1 MPNSRRLHHRRRA
14 TTRLLPLALALRL
27 ARGGLLAL
35 GCAAI
40 PAHAQAQS
48 PATLQFDV
56 AAGPLAGALNRFAQ
70 QAGVTL
76 ALDADKVQGLQSA
89 GLKGAYAIDDGF
101 NVLLRESPFVIA
113 RTGDGYVLQAK
124 PPARPP
130 VPLPRGEAQLPAVSV
145 TGARLADELP
155 DAYAGGQVARGGQLG
170 MLGNTDVMDAP
181 FNISSYTAQ
190 LIEDQ
195 QASTIAAVLLN
206 DPSVRFTT
214 SEGHIYENFSIRG
227 FEINGED
234 LAFNGLYGLAPYGHA
249 PTEFI
254 ERVEVMKGPSALLG
268 GMSPQGAVGGVVNL
282 VPKRAGAKPLF
293 RLNTDYTSDS
303 QLGVHLDA
311 GQRFG
316 DGQRYGVRVNGGYRD
331 GKVGVDGQKK
341 ERVLGSVA
349 LDYRGERLAVSL
361 DAYSDQ
367 EHIDNGSSWMAAFP
381 ASGVLKPPATGTNLL
396 RGIYGKLD
404 NQAALARATY
414 EFSDDISVYAGIGA
428 LRYRYAGYIN
438 GTRAAIRNAAGDFT
452 GNTFH
457 QRGSSDTVSAEAGLR
472 ARFATGAVRHQLV
485 FGLTSLDYDS
495 GRANPVTSAS
505 YASNIYRSVAPSL
518 AADPG
523 AAPHTGETTLS
534 SIALADTLSL
544 AQERVLLT
552 VGARRQQVRSKTFNP
567 ANGALTSDYDK
578 RALTPA
584 LALVLKPWART
595 VSLYANY
602 IEGLSQ
608 GGTVTDVTA
617 KNYGTVFAPYKSR
630 QMEAGLKWDR
640 DGFGNSVSMF
650 QIKRPSMVKNV
661 ANNTYDADGQQRNRG
676 VEWNV
681 FGQLGRQWRL
691 LGGAAYTEGK
701 LTHASN
707 TAFDGNTAYGT
718 PKWKA
723 NLGAEWDV
731 PTVPALTLVARLI
744 YTGEQ
749 YINTANTQQ
758 IDGWTRYD
766 VGARFATRLFDRP
779 VQLRAHVDNLFD
791 KSYWAGSFNDGYVT
805 QGAGRIYKLS
815 AAVDF

>member
-1 MPNSRRLHHRRRA
+1 MQLTDRNGDCGRA
-14 TTRLLPLALALRL
+14 V
-27 ARGGLLAL
+27 
-35 GCAAI
+35 C
-40 PAHAQAQS
+40 
-48 PATLQFDV
+48 
-56 AAGPLAGALNRFAQ
+56 
-70 QAGVTL
+70 
-76 ALDADKVQGLQSA
+76 
-89 GLKGAYAIDDGF
+89 
-101 NVLLRESPFVIA
+101 
-113 RTGDGYVLQAK
+113 
-124 PPARPP
+124 
-130 VPLPRGEAQLPAVSV
+130 
-145 TGARLADELP
+145 
-155 DAYAGGQVARGGQLG
+155 
-170 MLGNTDVMDAP
+170 
-181 FNISSYTAQ
+181 
-190 LIEDQ
+190 
-195 QASTIAAVLLN
+195 
-206 DPSVRFTT
+206 
-214 SEGHIYENFSIRG
+214 
-227 FEINGED
+227 
-234 LAFNGLYGLAPYGHA
+234 
-249 PTEFI
+249 
-254 ERVEVMKGPSALLG
+254 
-268 GMSPQGAVGGVVNL
+268 
-282 VPKRAGAKPLF
+282 
-293 RLNTDYTSDS
+293 
-303 QLGVHLDA
+303 
-311 GQRFG
+311 
-316 DGQRYGVRVNGGYRD
+316 
-331 GKVGVDGQKK
+331 
-341 ERVLGSVA
+341 
-349 LDYRGERLAVSL
+349 
-361 DAYSDQ
+361 
-367 EHIDNGSSWMAAFP
+367 
-381 ASGVLKPPATGTNLL
+381 
-396 RGIYGKLD
+396 
-404 NQAALARATY
+404 
-414 EFSDDISVYAGIGA
+414 
-428 LRYRYAGYIN
+428 
-438 GTRAAIRNAAGDFT
+438 AAIRNAAGDFT

-472 ARFATGAVRHQLV
+472 ARFNTAAVRHQLV

-505 YASNIYRSVAPSL
+505 YASNIYRPVAPSL

-584 LALVLKPWART
+584 LALVLKPWGRA

-617 KNYGTVFAPYKSR
+617 KNYGTVFAPYKSK
-630 QMEAGLKWDR
+630 QMEAGLKWDQG
-640 DGFGNSVSMF
+640 GFGNSVSVF
-650 QIKRPSMVKNV
+650 QIKRPSMVKDV
-661 ANNTYDADGQQRNRG
+661 ASNTYDADGEQRNRG

-731 PTVPALTLVARLI
+731 PALPGLTVVARLI
-744 YTGEQ
+744 YTGQQ
-749 YINTANTQQ
+749 YINTANTQK

-766 VGARFATRLFDRP
+766 IGARFATRVLDRP